1 MHFKLRSILQLC
13 LIVLLS
19 VVTPSWA
26 QSLDERPGVPLQ
38 DLLNGPDRQDFPW
51 KVGVLPPRL
60 MYQQRFI
67 VQIRA
72 RISADV
78 VSDHSGKHALH
89 FILKV
94 KPQDGDW
101 LKSEQYNDYPVP
113 ADLGS
118 GKEIEYATGV
128 YFHPGNYTLALI
140 AFESNGSR
148 ISVAHRDV
156 HVEALKDDP
165 FPEIE
170 KYVPMVEF
178 PQSFPDQ
185 EVGADNLSNG
195 ELFPIAHLDKWIPI
209 QNRQPVLVDIVL
221 NIAKRVE
228 PPVPEPL
235 RMDRPYPRSRAAMVW
250 TKPIQPTYHLDVGRV
265 LQMGNVLAH
274 IGLTS
279 GCVRVSAID
288 VLRMKTIVD
297 RASEM
302 NLDWNKFEQQIEKF
316 DQNTVDAG
324 VLANK
329 KGPAQFTHRFFD
341 TLSRDS
347 ASCSGAPRHYVIVV
361 SHELSLPGGA
371 KEEKLE
377 NVDAE
382 RARFYYV
389 HGGVSLMGDDL
400 GEILKGA
407 KPEKLTFTS
416 PKEFRKSFKRIV
428 DDLRSEN

>member
-1 MHFKLRSILQLC
+1 MRLLTRSALQVC
-13 LIVLLS
+13 LAVLLS
-19 VVTPSWA
+19 LAAPLLA
-26 QSLDERPGVPLQ
+26 QSHGERPGVPLQ

-51 KVGVLPPRL
+51 KITVLQPRL

-67 VQIRA
+67 VQMRA
-72 RISADV
+72 RISAEI
-78 VSDHSGKHALH
+78 VSGHNKHALH

-101 LKSEQYNDYPVP
+101 LKGEQYNDYPVP

-156 HVEALKDDP
+156 RVEAVKDDP
-165 FPEIE
+165 FPEVDR
-170 KYVPMVEF
+170 YVPLIEL
-178 PQSFPDQ
+178 PQGFPDQ
-185 EVGADNLSNG
+185 EVGADDVSDG
-195 ELFPIAHLDKWIPI
+195 ELFPVAHIDNWVPIAN
-209 QNRQPVLVDIVL
+209 QQPVLVDVVL
-221 NIAKRVE
+221 NFTKRAELRVLE
-228 PPVPEPL
+228 PY
-235 RMDRPYPRSRAAMVW
+235 RMDPRYPRNRTGMVW
-250 TKPIQPTYHLDVGRV
+250 NKPVQPTYRLDVGRV

-274 IGLTS
+274 IGLSS

-297 RASEM
+297 RANEKT
-302 NLDWNKFEQQIEKF
+302 LDWDKFQQQIGKF

-329 KGPAQFTHRFFD
+329 KGPAQFAHRFLD
-341 TLSRDS
+341 TLSGDS
-347 ASCSGAPRHYVIVV
+347 TGCPGAARHYVVV
-361 SHELSLPGGA
+361 IGHEVSLPGAA

-377 NVDAE
+377 SVDAE

-389 HGGVSLMGDDL
+389 HGGVSSMGDDL

-407 KPEKLTFTS
+407 KPEKLPFTT
-416 PKEFRKSFKRIV
+416 PKDFRKSFKRIV
-428 DDLRSEN
+428 DDLRTGK